1 MTGTDYNSE
10 MQPDMQTALSGA
22 RALIVFH
29 AEGARSVQARFPEL
43 ADRLYVIPQAVEVPE
58 RNCCSREDVRSRW
71 DLSFE
76 EVVFFMAAGLRP
88 VKNIGYALESFAR
101 FRQKN
106 PRARLLLAGP
116 RLDAQESD
124 RVLALGKS
132 TDGFEYC
139 GELPHTQ
146 VLELMSAAD
155 IFLNTSLSEGM
166 SGAVME
172 AMAAGRA
179 VIATD
184 VTGNRAL
191 IESMRTGILVPL
203 QAPEA
208 LLGACET
215 LAADVRLRLR
225 LGDEARRFVS
235 EFFCCETELQAYEE
249 LYASVLTR

>member
-10 MQPDMQTALSGA
+10 MQPDMQTALSPAG
-22 RALIVFH
+22 ALIVFH
-29 AEGARSVQARFPEL
+29 AEAAKSVQARFPEL
-43 ADRLYVIPQAVEVPE
+43 ADRVHVIAQAVEVPE
-58 RNCCSREDVRSRW
+58 ANSCSREKVRSTW
-71 DLSFE
+71 NLSFE
-76 EVVFFMAAGLRP
+76 EPVFFMAAGLRP
-88 VKNIGYALESFAR
+88 VKNIGYALEAFAR
-101 FRQKN
+101 FGQKN

-116 RLDAQESD
+116 CLDEQESD
-124 RVLALGKS
+124 RVLSLGKS
-132 TDGFEYC
+132 IDGFEYC
-139 GELPHTQ
+139 GELPRTQ

-155 IFLNTSLSEGM
+155 IFLNTSLNEGM
-166 SGAVME
+166 PGAVME

-215 LAADVRLRLR
+215 LAADARLRR
-225 LGDEARRFVS
+225 QLGDQARLFVREHFCREA
-235 EFFCCETELQAYEE
+235 ELQAHEE
-249 LYASVLTR
+249 LYRKVLNR